1 MREVEEMLRN
11 KKLELDNLEVPEEL
25 EGRLKNALAKE
36 PLSHKSKISW
46 RLKLASFIILTIL
59 IGYNFDTLA
68 YYGKKLVGFEPVM
81 SSTLKEL
88 NELGKGQLIN
98 KSYTFK
104 NGIIVTLDGIMVDD
118 NQLLLFYTEKSSKGK
133 VDQNG
138 IESFMTLKGIVG
150 NHNMRSGSGKSN
162 EENTEIKWVMEF
174 NAPYFF
180 EKNLKWQFQL
190 GQGTKAEKGEIDF
203 TLDRNKAMGH
213 SLKMNINKTIDLD
226 SRKIS
231 FDSILASQTTTVIK
245 GTIENILELA
255 KDQIAGE
262 RVRPE
267 MLNIKLIANGIEL
280 QAQGSSMSTD
290 MKGIKFDSRFEPLPK
305 DLKNLQIKLV
315 NFAGDYDAKQE
326 IILDKTKGNQAYEI
340 LGQKIEIEKVYEEKG
355 ETFVTISSEESVVLS
370 KVKLIADA
378 KEIELQD
385 TILDQDEK
393 LSTGTIIHTRTLR
406 FKGTGKELKLK
417 IDRIRFNKTF
427 NETIDLPIN

>member
-1 MREVEEMLRN
+1 MRDIEEILRSKKVEF
-11 KKLELDNLEVPEEL
+11 DNLEVPEEL
-25 EGRLKNALAKE
+25 ESRLRNALEKE
-36 PLSHKSKISW
+36 SLSNKSKISW
-46 RLKLASFIILTIL
+46 RLKLASFIILIIL

-88 NELGKGQLIN
+88 NELGKGQIID
-98 KSYTFK
+98 KSFTFK

-138 IESFMTLKGIVG
+138 IESFMKLKGIVG
-150 NHNMRSGSGKSN
+150 SHNMRGGSGKSN
-162 EENTEIKWVMEF
+162 DENTEIKWVMEF
-174 NAPYFF
+174 DAPYFF
-180 EKNLKWQFQL
+180 EKKLKWQFQL
-190 GQGTKAEKGEIDF
+190 GEGTKTETGEIDF

-213 SLKMNINKTIDLD
+213 SLKMNINQTINLD
-226 SRKIS
+226 NRKIS

-255 KDQIAGE
+255 KDRIVGE

-267 MLNIKLIANGIEL
+267 RLNIKLIANGTEL
-280 QAQGSSMSTD
+280 QEQGSGMSTD

-326 IILDKTKGNQAYEI
+326 IILDKTKENQAYEI
-340 LGQKIEIEKVYEEKG
+340 LGQNIEIKKVYEEKG

-370 KVKLIADA
+370 KVKLLADA

-393 LSTGTIIHTRTLR
+393 LSTGVIIHRRTLR

-427 NETIDLPIN
+427 NEIIDLPIN